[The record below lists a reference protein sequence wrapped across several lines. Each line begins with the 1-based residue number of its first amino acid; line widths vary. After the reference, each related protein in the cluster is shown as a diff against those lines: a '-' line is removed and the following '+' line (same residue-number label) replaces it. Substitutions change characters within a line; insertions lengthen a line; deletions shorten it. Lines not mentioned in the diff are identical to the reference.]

1 MSSATPLTP
10 AQLMVEPENTRVIRR
25 TLLQHGTSKRELDD
39 TTHDVYVKLLEAFA
53 RGIAPADLGEM
64 MAFSTKV
71 AKDHAIDVLR
81 KKESDARDL
90 AEPCAA
96 GEYYPPRRVIEQRDA
111 VEADRQL
118 EALAQ
123 LFRDGKMPEHGVDIL
138 EGVASGC
145 SYADIGEALSLTAA
159 SVEARMRQM
168 RKVYRRR
175 MVKLALWPDMP
186 PLRVVASNPGTIGRL
201 RSVA

>member
-1 MSSATPLTP
+1 MSSANSLTP
-10 AQLMVEPENTRVIRR
+10 AELMVHPENTRVIGR

-39 TTHDVYVKLLEAFA
+39 TTQDVHVKLLEAFQ
-53 RGIAPADLGEM
+53 RGVAPADLGEM
-64 MAFSTKV
+64 MAFFTKV

-81 KKESDARDL
+81 KKEGDARDL
-90 AEPCAA
+90 AEPCACS
-96 GEYYPPRRVIEQRDA
+96 EYYPLRRIIEQRDA

-118 EALAQ
+118 EVLAQ

-145 SYADIGEALSLTAA
+145 SYADIGEALSLTAD
-159 SVEARMRQM
+159 SVESRMRQM

-186 PLRVVASNPGTIGRL
+186 LLRVVASNPGTIGRL

>member
-1 MSSATPLTP
+1 MSPAQALTP
-10 AQLMVEPENTRVIRR
+10 AELMIDPANTRVIRR
-25 TLLQHGTSKRELDD
+25 TLVVYGTSKRELDD
-39 TTHDVYVKLLEAFA
+39 TMHDVYVTLLEAFA
-53 RGIAPADLGEM
+53 RGVAPADLGEM

-96 GEYYPPRRVIEQRDA
+96 SEYYPLRRVVEQRDA
-111 VEADRQL
+111 AEAGQQL

-123 LFRDGKMPEHGVDIL
+123 LFREGKMPEHGVDIL

-145 SYADIGEALSLTAA
+145 TYADIGEGLSLTAA

-175 MVKLALWPDMP
+175 MVKLGLWPDMT
-186 PLRVVASNPGTIGRL
+186 PLRILASSPGAIGRL
-201 RSVA
+201 RRVA